1 MAKFNVYGID
11 NCPEGSR
18 DDMQSVQDNYGFLPN
33 IYGVFAE
40 SPSVIK
46 AYLALTNLLN
56 AGSFSPAEQ
65 QLMLLTVSA
74 VNGCEYCV
82 AAHTMVGKMAQLEDT
97 VIEAIRTG
105 IPIPDHRM
113 AALHHFTKLV
123 VEKRGWLDDSE
134 IDAFMAAGFTKAQ
147 VFEVAL
153 ANSIKTLSNYINHMA
168 DTPLDEAMQAFA
180 WDAPESRVA

>member
-1 MAKFNVYGID
+1 MAKFNVYNID
-11 NCPEGSR
+11 NCPEESR
-18 DDMQSVQDNYGFLPN
+18 DDMQSVQEKYGFLPN

-40 SPSVIK
+40 SPAVIK

-74 VNGCEYCV
+74 INGCEYCV
-82 AAHTMVGKMAQLEDT
+82 AAHTMVGKMAHLDDT
-97 VIEAIRTG
+97 VIEAVRTG
-105 IPIPDHRM
+105 VPIPEPRM
-113 AALHHFTKLV
+113 AALHHFTKQL
-123 VEKRGWLDDSE
+123 VEKRGWVESEE
-134 IDAFMAAGFTKAQ
+134 IDAFLAAGFNKAQ

-168 DTPLDEAMQAFA
+168 DTPLDEAMQTFA

>member
-1 MAKFNVYGID
+1 MAKFDVYNID
-11 NCPEGSR
+11 NCPEGAR
-18 DDMQSVQDNYGFLPN
+18 EDMQSVQENYGFLPN

-40 SPSVIK
+40 SPAVIK

-56 AGSFSPAEQ
+56 AGAFSPAEQ

-74 VNGCEYCV
+74 LNGCEYCV
-82 AAHTMVGKMAQLEDT
+82 AAHTMVGKMARLDDT
-97 VIEAIRTG
+97 VIEAVRTG
-105 IPIPDHRM
+105 IPIPDARL
-113 AALHHFTKLV
+113 AALHHFTRQL
-123 VEKRGWLDDSE
+123 VEKRGLLDTKE
-134 IDAFMAAGFTKAQ
+134 IDAFLAAGFTKAH

-168 DTPLDEAMQAFA
+168 DTPLDEAMEAFA